1 MLNAVI
7 HSAVKYQHF
16 YFFFLRSL
24 WKTALIQQQ
33 SETFVEQKPPVL
45 TAAALRVN
53 LR

>member
-24 WKTALIQQQ
+24 WKTAQQ